1 MNRMKTVP
9 KWILLSLLLLVAG
22 CATTGDLS
30 IAPDSYQPSSGV
42 RGGSGEVWLAAS
54 SHLPPFPTT
63 GAGLYVV
70 GEARTGD
77 QKRLGDLVL
86 DRAPQDLVADVLEKE
101 LTAAG
106 FVVKRTPRIPK
117 DAARGV
123 EVILTRADFRQTT
136 SLLKGEASAD
146 MRIGVILTKNG
157 AQTHKLGYQAGYT
170 DTTVRDKS
178 LLVRSVTSKL
188 LQGIMNEA
196 VPEIVGKLQGN

>member
-1 MNRMKTVP
+1 M
-9 KWILLSLLLLVAG
+9 LLPLLLLISG
-22 CATTGDLS
+22 CATIGDLS
-30 IAPDSYQPSSGV
+30 IAPDSYQPSSGAK
-42 RGGSGEVWLAAS
+42 GGSGEVWLAAS

-70 GEARTGD
+70 GESRTSD

-86 DRAPQDLVADVLEKE
+86 DRSPQDLVADALEKE

-106 FVVKRTPRIPK
+106 FVVKRAPQIPK

-123 EVILTRADFRQTT
+123 EVVLAHADFHQST
-136 SLLKGEASAD
+136 SLLKGEASAN
-146 MRIGVILTKNG
+146 MRIGVIITKDG
-157 AQTHKLGYQAGYT
+157 AQVHKLGYQAGYS
-170 DTTVRDKS
+170 DTAVRDKG
-178 LLVRSVTSKL
+178 LLIRSVTSKL